1 MRVRPLALYVTSFVL
16 VVAAGLA
23 LLVSVREFFA
33 STRLLWVSAALSIAA
48 ILVAAVTVVRRS
60 RER

>member
-1 MRVRPLALYVTSFVL
+1 M
-16 VVAAGLA
+16 VAAGLA
-23 LLVSVREFFA
+23 LLVFVREFFA

-48 ILVAAVTVVRRS
+48 IVVAAVTVVRRS